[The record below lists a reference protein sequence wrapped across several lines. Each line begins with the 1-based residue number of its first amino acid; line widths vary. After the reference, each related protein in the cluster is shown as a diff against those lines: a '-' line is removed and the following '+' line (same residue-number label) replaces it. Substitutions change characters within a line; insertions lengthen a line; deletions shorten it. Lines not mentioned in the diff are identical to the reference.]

1 MCARSCPTPCDPMDC
16 SLPGSSVEFSRQE
29 YWSGLLFPTSTS
41 WPRGWTCIS
50 CVCLHWQ
57 ADSLPPRH
65 LGSPRSETIT
75 FLCVWNQLRF
85 YSEPAFCKKEID
97 LWSFSASPPVSK
109 VVQSPWGFIISVL
122 HDNAPCHF
130 KSFTSS
136 MTQMFPHHSQV
147 SGFLGGLPISRL
159 SAGITERWWKARA
172 HLQFGSMEISALYAL
187 GELFIWS
194 HYFFLSFFFD
204 LTISWG
210 IFLIPTPPG

>member
-29 YWSGLLFPTSTS
+29 YWSGLLFPTSAS

-159 SAGITERWWKARA
+159 SAGITGKQGLTCNLVAQRSLAFTLWENY
-172 HLQFGSMEISALYAL
+172 SS
-187 GELFIWS
+187 
-194 HYFFLSFFFD
+194 D